1 MKSSGKLLTGMK
13 DYVMIV
19 FGLVLYAF
27 GFAAFILPER
37 IVTGGVT
44 GLASLMYYAF
54 GWNVALVYYAI
65 NLFLLAIAF
74 RTVGKQF
81 VLRTILGATLCTFLL
96 GFMQPLFPEP
106 LVSGQPFMSAVLGA
120 VLCGVGIGTVFA
132 HNGSSAGTDIIAAMV
147 TKKSNIS
154 FGRMMMYCDLVIIS
168 FSYFLP
174 GDGKAEKIVYGL
186 LFLILF
192 AQASDMVINSN
203 RQAVQFFIVSKKW
216 EEIANAINNIANR
229 GCTIINGMGWYS
241 KQDVQIVM
249 VVCRRLESVN
259 IFRIVKM
266 IDPDA
271 FITQANVR
279 GVYGKGFDEV
289 KVRLDKTLSEEMAYS
304 HDEQAKID

>member
-1 MKSSGKLLTGMK
+1 MTKDNTSKFVTEAR
-13 DYVMIV
+13 DYVMIIL
-19 FGLVLYAF
+19 GLLIYAF
-27 GFAAFILPER
+27 GFAAFILPQR

-44 GLASLMYYAF
+44 GMASLLYYAF
-54 GWNVALVYYAI
+54 GWNVALVYYGI

-81 VLRTILGATLCTFLL
+81 VLRTIFGATMCTLLL
-96 GFMQPLFPEP
+96 GVLQPLFPEP

-154 FGRMMMYCDLVIIS
+154 FGRMMLYCDLIIIS

-174 GDGKAEKIVYGL
+174 GDDKVEKIVYGL
-186 LFLILF
+186 IFLIIF

-203 RQAVQFFIVSKKW
+203 RQAVQFFIISKKW
-216 EEIANAINNIANR
+216 QDIANAINNSANR
-229 GCTIINGMGWYS
+229 GCTILNGMGWYS
-241 KQDVQIVM
+241 KEPVQVVM
-249 VVCRRLESVN
+249 VVCRRLESVS

-271 FITQANVR
+271 FITQGNVR

-289 KVRLDKTLSEEMAYS
+289 KV
-304 HDEQAKID
+304 KI

>member
-1 MKSSGKLLTGMK
+1 MTKDNTSKFVTEAR
-13 DYVMIV
+13 DYVMIIL
-19 FGLVLYAF
+19 GLLIYAF
-27 GFAAFILPER
+27 GFAAFILPQR

-44 GLASLMYYAF
+44 GMASLLYYAF
-54 GWNVALVYYAI
+54 GWNVALVYYGI

-81 VLRTILGATLCTFLL
+81 VLRTIFGATMCTLLL
-96 GFMQPLFPEP
+96 GVLQPLFPEP

-154 FGRMMMYCDLVIIS
+154 FGRMMLYCDLIIIS

-174 GDGKAEKIVYGL
+174 GDDKVEKIVYGL
-186 LFLILF
+186 IFLIIF

-203 RQAVQFFIVSKKW
+203 RQAVQFFIISKKW
-216 EEIANAINNIANR
+216 QDIANAINNSANR
-229 GCTIINGMGWYS
+229 GCTILNGMGWYS
-241 KQDVQIVM
+241 KEPVQVVM

-271 FITQANVR
+271 FITQGNVR

-289 KVRLDKTLSEEMAYS
+289 KV
-304 HDEQAKID
+304 KI

>member
-1 MKSSGKLLTGMK
+1 MTKDNTSKFVTEAR
-13 DYVMIV
+13 DYVMIIL
-19 FGLVLYAF
+19 GLLIYAF
-27 GFAAFILPER
+27 GFAAFILPQR

-44 GLASLMYYAF
+44 GMASLLYYAF
-54 GWNVALVYYAI
+54 GWNVALVYYGI

-81 VLRTILGATLCTFLL
+81 VLRTIFGATMCTLLL
-96 GFMQPLFPEP
+96 GVLQPLFPDP

-154 FGRMMMYCDLVIIS
+154 FGRMMLYCDLIIIS

-174 GDGKAEKIVYGL
+174 GDDKVEKIVYGL
-186 LFLILF
+186 IFLIIF

-203 RQAVQFFIVSKKW
+203 RQAVQFFIISKKW
-216 EEIANAINNIANR
+216 QDIANAINNSANR
-229 GCTIINGMGWYS
+229 GCTILNGMGWYS
-241 KQDVQIVM
+241 KEPVQVVM
-249 VVCRRLESVN
+249 VVCRRLESVS

-271 FITQANVR
+271 FITQGNVR

-289 KVRLDKTLSEEMAYS
+289 KV
-304 HDEQAKID
+304 KI

>member
-1 MKSSGKLLTGMK
+1 MTKDNTSKFVTEAR
-13 DYVMIV
+13 DYVMIIL
-19 FGLVLYAF
+19 GLLIYAF
-27 GFAAFILPER
+27 GFAAFILPQR

-44 GLASLMYYAF
+44 GMASLLYYAF
-54 GWNVALVYYAI
+54 GWNVALVYYGI

-81 VLRTILGATLCTFLL
+81 VVRTIFGATMCTLLL
-96 GFMQPLFPEP
+96 GVLQPLFPEP

-154 FGRMMMYCDLVIIS
+154 FGRMMLYCDLIIIS

-174 GDGKAEKIVYGL
+174 GDDKVEKIVYGL
-186 LFLILF
+186 IFLIIF

-203 RQAVQFFIVSKKW
+203 RQAVQFFIISKKW
-216 EEIANAINNIANR
+216 QDIANAINNSANR
-229 GCTIINGMGWYS
+229 GCTILNGMGWYS
-241 KQDVQIVM
+241 KEPVQVVM
-249 VVCRRLESVN
+249 VVCRRLESVS

-271 FITQANVR
+271 FITQGNVR

-289 KVRLDKTLSEEMAYS
+289 KV
-304 HDEQAKID
+304 KI